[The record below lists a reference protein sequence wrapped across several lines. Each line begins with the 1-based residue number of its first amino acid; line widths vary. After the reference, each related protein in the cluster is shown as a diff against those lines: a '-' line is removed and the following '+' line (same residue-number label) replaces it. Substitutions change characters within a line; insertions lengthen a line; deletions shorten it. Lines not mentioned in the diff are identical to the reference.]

1 MKFYFVI
8 YIVVLG
14 SLFTFNSGYT
24 QNQFNINFGNNQQL
38 CATFN
43 QAFQNRPK
51 ETNFAI
57 RREVTN
63 LYFETNDEQWF
74 NNLFR
79 NPQDGIAID
88 IVDKE
93 RYSCDDLSIVKQQM
107 RGQLQKPI
115 FSKQLKSTLKKIEDN
130 KFRVL
135 VGRIPDELK
144 DRELEFNIL
153 FLADNS
159 LCQYY
164 VIYDLKA
171 YAWDLLDM
179 GIYLDSLTFNNKQI
193 SNNNDGYVLKN
204 KILKFSIPFEKNKS
218 EYYPED
224 IKPLY
229 DSLRLTDFN
238 IKTINIKAYASV
250 EGRLDRN
257 IELQQQ
263 RAQSIAKALQTFQT
277 PSIETIISSSENWV
291 EFLNDIQGTPYQN
304 LASLSKSAVKSKI
317 TGDFSEELEPILKN
331 HRKAIVE
338 LELEKIDVYKNNTAE
353 ELLGKFKSALA
364 VADVDEASKIQNAI
378 FERLN
383 GKEISPDFLR
393 KMEIPKQDLFVH
405 LINKQTSFNYYLDER
420 QVLIT
425 HNQLKE
431 LEKLAPKDARVKYN
445 LVATKMKLWRY
456 KAIEV
461 DANKFKTEINNL
473 KNYGI
478 DEVLIN
484 RMMINYHII
493 LAENFMRARDFYNKD
508 KSVSYINN
516 NYKNL
521 NLSNFDYLSLAQFFS
536 YYGNTEMS
544 AQLLTPKAKSIDI
557 DEDLLFYYINLTI
570 IDRSLTQTTDYRTIM
585 LNAYN
590 LNPERFCGLFDPY
603 GQGGVTFQL
612 LEDDFL
618 RTTYCENCKN

>member
-1 MKFYFVI
+1 MKFYFSI
-8 YIVVLG
+8 YIVLCG
-14 SLFTFNSGYT
+14 LFTFNSGYA

-51 ETNFAI
+51 ESSFAI
-57 RREVTN
+57 KREGTN

-79 NPQDGIAID
+79 NPQDGIALD
-88 IVDKE
+88 IVDKA
-93 RYSCDDLSIVKQQM
+93 RYSCDEISLVKQQI

-115 FSKQLKSTLKKIEDN
+115 FSKQLKSTFKKIEDN

-144 DRELEFNIL
+144 DHELEFNIL

-204 KILKFSIPFEKNKS
+204 KTLKFSIPFEKNKS

-277 PSIETIISSSENWV
+277 PSIETNISSSENWV
-291 EFLNDIQGTPYQN
+291 EFLNDIQGTPYEN
-304 LASLSKSAVKSKI
+304 LANLSKSVVKSKI

-331 HRKAIVE
+331 HRKAVVE
-338 LELEKIDVYKNNTAE
+338 LELEKIDVYKSNTAE

-393 KMEIPKQDLFVH
+393 KMEIPQQDLFVH

-473 KNYGI
+473 KNYRI
-478 DEVLIN
+478 DAVLIN

-493 LAENFMRARDFYNKD
+493 LAENFMRARDFNNKD

-536 YYGNTEMS
+536 YYGNTDMS
-544 AQLLTPKAKSIDI
+544 TQLLTPKAKSIDI

>member
-1 MKFYFVI
+1 MKFYFSI
-8 YIVVLG
+8 FIVLCSVFGLG
-14 SLFTFNSGYT
+14 TCYA

-38 CATFN
+38 CAAFN

-51 ETNFAI
+51 ESSFAI
-57 RREVTN
+57 KREGIN

-88 IVDKE
+88 VVDKE
-93 RYSCDDLSIVKQQM
+93 RYSCDEISLVKQQI

-115 FSKQLKSTLKKIEDN
+115 FSKQLKSTLEKIEDN
-130 KFRVL
+130 KFRIL
-135 VGRIPDELK
+135 VGRVPDTQK
-144 DRELEFNIL
+144 DNELEFNIL

-179 GIYLDSLTFNNKQI
+179 GIYLDSLTYNNKQI
-193 SNNNDGYVLKN
+193 STNNDGYVLKN
-204 KILKFSIPFEKNKS
+204 KTLKFSIPFEKNKS

-263 RAQSIAKALQTFQT
+263 RAQSIARALQTFQT
-277 PSIETIISSSENWV
+277 PSIETTISSSENWV
-291 EFLNDIQGTPYQN
+291 EFLNDIQGTPYEN
-304 LASLSKSAVKSKI
+304 LASLSKVAVKSRI
-317 TGDFSEELEPILKN
+317 TGNFSEELEPILKN
-331 HRKAIVE
+331 HRKAVVE

-353 ELLGKFKSALA
+353 ELLGKFKGALA

-393 KMEIPKQDLFVH
+393 KMEIPQQDLFVY

-431 LEKLAPKDARVKYN
+431 LEKLAPKDSRIKYN

-456 KAIEV
+456 KALEV
-461 DANKFKTEINNL
+461 DANKFKTEISSL
-473 KNYGI
+473 ENYGI
-478 DEVLIN
+478 DAVLIN

-493 LAENFMRARDFYNKD
+493 LAENYMRSRDFDNKD
-508 KSVSYINN
+508 KSVSYINK
-516 NYKNL
+516 NYNKV

-536 YYGNTEMS
+536 YYGNTDMS
-544 AQLLTPKAKSIDI
+544 TQLLTPKAKSIDV

-570 IDRSLTQTTDYRTIM
+570 IDRSLTKTPDYRTIM